1 MDTKRFR
8 NGLLALPLL
17 LAAACGQAST
27 QTRGNEGLVA
37 MNTPR
42 TDSPG
47 AYRAALAP
55 AAPQPTRVP
64 DAILHDPA
72 EKFAFMERLRTQ
84 ISAQTRQ
91 VPEPRWSNEVRPA
104 LRRQLSDAGLAR
116 GDVDFLLW
124 ELDAAR
130 GTAP

>member
-1 MDTKRFR
+1 METKRIP
-8 NGLLALPLL
+8 NALLALPLL
-17 LAAACGQAST
+17 LAAACGKASQQSRT
-27 QTRGNEGLVA
+27 DERLIA
-37 MNTPR
+37 MNMPR

-55 AAPQPTRVP
+55 APAATRIP

-84 ISAQTRQ
+84 ISAETRQ
-91 VPEPRWSNEVRPA
+91 VPEPRWSNEVRPVI
-104 LRRQLSDAGLAR
+104 RRQLSDAGLAR
-116 GDVDFLLW
+116 SDVDFLLW

-130 GTAP
+130 APAR